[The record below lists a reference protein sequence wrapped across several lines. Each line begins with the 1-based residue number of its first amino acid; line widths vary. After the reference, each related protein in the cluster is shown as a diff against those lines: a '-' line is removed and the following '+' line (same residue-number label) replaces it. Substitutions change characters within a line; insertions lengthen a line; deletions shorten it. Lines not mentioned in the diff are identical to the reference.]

1 MEFWK
6 VQIISVRSIYRFSGS
21 KFGCITGRQRIIIQ
35 IPSYRPAK
43 CDICKLIQ
51 SQLLMGIGIDF
62 YHHTIV
68 NKNQDYRFSMYDSFS
83 RINVIAY
90 RGGCSHMTNLRFVT
104 IILFGAIALFM
115 TGCATAD
122 SNTAGGTSEAA
133 IQKDQ
138 GSTPLYREFGDVLI
152 PSEMDP
158 VPDSSFIYS
167 TSGFTAGVL
176 TIKGRV
182 DTESLIAFFENNM
195 AKDNWK
201 MVSVFKSPKSI
212 MMFRKETRWSVINIH
227 EETFNTYAE
236 IWVAPTAG
244 NSDLLK

>member
-1 MEFWK
+1 MNAG
-6 VQIISVRSIYRFSGS
+6 I
-21 KFGCITGRQRIIIQ
+21 
-35 IPSYRPAK
+35 
-43 CDICKLIQ
+43 LI
-51 SQLLMGIGIDF
+51 GIGIDF

-68 NKNQDYRFSMYDSFS
+68 NEKYGLPFSFDSFS
-83 RINVIAY
+83 CIDVIAH
-90 RGGCSHMTNLRFVT
+90 RGGCSPMINLRLMT
-104 IILFGAIALFM
+104 IILLAAIAPF
-115 TGCATAD
+115 TSGCATAD
-122 SNTAGGTSEAA
+122 TNTSGGTSDSA

-138 GSTPLYREFGDVLI
+138 GATPLYREFGDVLI
-152 PSEMDP
+152 PSEMDT
-158 VPDSSFIYS
+158 VPDASFIYS
-167 TSGFTAGVL
+167 TSGFTAGVI

-236 IWVAPTAG
+236 IWVAPTVGNTDAG
-244 NSDLLK
+244 LLK

>member
-1 MEFWK
+1 MF
-6 VQIISVRSIYRFSGS
+6 
-21 KFGCITGRQRIIIQ
+21 
-35 IPSYRPAK
+35 
-43 CDICKLIQ
+43 
-51 SQLLMGIGIDF
+51 QLF
-62 YHHTIV
+62 A
-68 NKNQDYRFSMYDSFS
+68 F
-83 RINVIAY
+83 
-90 RGGCSHMTNLRFVT
+90 RGGCSPMTHLRFMT
-104 IILFGAIALFM
+104 IILFGALLIST
-115 TGCATAD
+115 TGCATSGAN
-122 SNTAGGTSEAA
+122 SSEGTSDAA

-152 PSEMDP
+152 PSEMDS
-158 VPDSSFIYS
+158 VPDASFIYS

-236 IWVAPTAG
+236 IWVAPTVG
-244 NSDLLK
+244 NSDAGLLK

>member
-1 MEFWK
+1 
-6 VQIISVRSIYRFSGS
+6 
-21 KFGCITGRQRIIIQ
+21 
-35 IPSYRPAK
+35 
-43 CDICKLIQ
+43 
-51 SQLLMGIGIDF
+51 
-62 YHHTIV
+62 
-68 NKNQDYRFSMYDSFS
+68 
-83 RINVIAY
+83 
-90 RGGCSHMTNLRFVT
+90 MTHLRFMT
-104 IILFGAIALFM
+104 IILFGALLIST
-115 TGCATAD
+115 TGCATSGAN
-122 SNTAGGTSEAA
+122 SSEGTSDAA

-152 PSEMDP
+152 PSEMDS
-158 VPDSSFIYS
+158 VPDASFIYS

-236 IWVAPTAG
+236 IWVAPTVG
-244 NSDLLK
+244 NSDAGLLK